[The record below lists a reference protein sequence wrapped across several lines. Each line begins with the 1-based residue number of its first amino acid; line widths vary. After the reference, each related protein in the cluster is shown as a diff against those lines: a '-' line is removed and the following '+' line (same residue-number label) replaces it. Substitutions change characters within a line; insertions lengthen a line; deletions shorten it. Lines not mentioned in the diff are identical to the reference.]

1 MVPLM
6 KKMTVALFAIA
17 IPLSLASGYLLR
29 GTPRSTPVFHDMR
42 VNPVHTYI
50 ELMDADHPAIVQ
62 RAERFASFEE
72 AYDFVS
78 DEIRF
83 VPFAPSGP
91 VDKTMSYGVGSCIG
105 KAALL
110 ASLYR
115 AMGMPSE
122 DVRMVMGVVMTP
134 QGPADHVWLDLEY
147 NGTCLQQ
154 DPSGML
160 GRFDFHAFPDNR
172 YVDTYVIKES
182 FVFNDEDF
190 AVVSQLNRF
199 RKNNPSMSD

>member
-1 MVPLM
+1 M
-6 KKMTVALFAIA
+6 KKMTVAFAIA
-17 IPLSLASGYLLR
+17 IPLSLIAGYLLR
-29 GTPRSTPVFHDMR
+29 GTSESTPVFHDMR

-50 ELMDADHPAIVQ
+50 ELMDADHPEIVRQ
-62 RAERFASFEE
+62 ADRFGSFEE

-83 VPFAPSGP
+83 APFAPSGP
-91 VDKTMSYGVGSCIG
+91 VDKTMKYRTGSCIG

-115 AMGMPSE
+115 AMGMPAE
-122 DVRMVMGVVMTP
+122 NLRLVMGVVMTP
-134 QGPADHVWLDLEY
+134 QGPADHVWLDLEHD
-147 NGTCLQQ
+147 GVCLQQ

-172 YVDTYVIKES
+172 YVDSYVVKES
-182 FVFNDEDF
+182 FAFNEEGF

-199 RKNNPSMSD
+199 RNGMPQMTD